1 MMSLLLDPLKSR
13 LFDVVKPR
21 AASTSHT
28 ISGGDPSRQRSHT
41 DIVPEQ
47 SKYY

>member
-28 ISGGDPSRQRSHT
+28 ISGDLSRQRSHT
-41 DIVPEQ
+41 DIAPEQ